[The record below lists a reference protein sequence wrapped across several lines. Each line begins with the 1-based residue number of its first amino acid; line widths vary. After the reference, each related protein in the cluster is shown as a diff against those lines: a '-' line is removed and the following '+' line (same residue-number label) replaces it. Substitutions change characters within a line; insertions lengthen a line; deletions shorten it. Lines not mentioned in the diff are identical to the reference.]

1 MGAKEQ
7 SMIHLTDEQRQQ
19 LDSGQVVDVTDPQTA
34 QRYVLLR
41 KEVYERLHNLVY
53 DDSDWTPEEQLRL
66 LAQSGKAAGWDDP
79 AMDVYDHYDENRN
92 KQCP

>member
-1 MGAKEQ
+1 
-7 SMIHLTDEQRQQ
+7 MIDLTDEQRRQ
-19 LDSGQVVDVTDPQTA
+19 LESGQAVDVTDAETA

-53 DDSDWTPEEQLRL
+53 DDSDWTPEEQLWL